1 MTIQTYVKPLRH
13 SHPVLSA
20 FVRLPFASKTR
31 RDVSSTASSFIDL
44 ATRVS
49 SRFQIYISQ
58 SHDPFLNL
66 SIEHYLLQKTP
77 IASTVLFLYVN
88 EPCVIIGRN
97 QNPWLEADLQ
107 VLAAGGAKVPTSTIT
122 KHGNAG
128 LSGPIQLL
136 RRRSGGG
143 TVFHDYGNM
152 NYSVICPTTNFTR
165 DKHTEMVVQAIR
177 VDNSRARV
185 NERHDIVLDQG
196 QRLPAG
202 SIPDPRDMYKT
213 AYSIGVNELSSL
225 KVSGSAYKLTRTR
238 SLHHGTC
245 LLNSPNLDLIS
256 RCLQSPARFF
266 IKARGV
272 ESVRSPVSNI
282 YSGSEVEAHSRFQA
296 HMLAAF
302 SSLYGLETDFMDAF
316 SVLHEYAKLK
326 CGNSWVAGYLTA
338 CLLEIPEI
346 RVGVRE
352 LKVCLHPSYGV
363 QMLIYCQSHQ
373 NGFTGRHHN
382 LHCPPIPLEMMK

>member
-1 MTIQTYVKPLRH
+1 MTIRTYVSPLRYPH
-13 SHPVLSA
+13 SVLSA
-20 FVRLPFASKTR
+20 SIRLLFAFKSR
-31 RDVSSTASSFIDL
+31 RNVSSTASSFVDH

-77 IASTVLFLYVN
+77 IVSTVLFLYVN
-88 EPCVIIGRN
+88 EPCVVIGRN

-107 VLAAGGAKVPTSTIT
+107 VLAAGSAKVPTSTII
-122 KHGNAG
+122 KQGNAG

-143 TVFHDYGNM
+143 TVFHDHGNM

-177 VDNSRARV
+177 GDNDRARV

-202 SIPDPRDMYKT
+202 SIPDSRDMYKT
-213 AYSIGVNELSSL
+213 AYSLGVNELPSL

-256 RCLQSPARFF
+256 RCLQSPAKSF

-282 YSGSEVEAHSRFQA
+282 YSGSEVDAHSRFRA

-302 SSLYGLETDFMDAF
+302 SSLYGLESDFMDAF
-316 SVLHEYAKLK
+316 SVLNENGRLK
-326 CGNSWVAGYLTA
+326 CGGSWVAGYLTD
-338 CLLEIPEI
+338 CLSEIPEI
-346 RVGVRE
+346 RMGVRE
-352 LKVCLHPSYGV
+352 LQVCLRPFDGV
-363 QMLIYCQSHQ
+363 QMLIH
-373 NGFTGRHHN
+373 
-382 LHCPPIPLEMMK
+382 